1 MTEKEPIDIDFEEVE
16 TEKKKWL
23 KNLFKAVRS
32 SLQENL
38 DSHITK
44 RDAKIQEKQDRTQD
58 IKKETLEKKVKSQ
71 KKRLEMIKIERI
83 LNISENTE
91 LTKEGVKKIIQSE
104 RFQSLSPEDQ
114 KKLSD
119 NLTKR
124 KDANEAEIERNKNQ
138 DNYLKNLDKQLKES
152 EQLYIDGKYNDAI
165 KEAERVKKKIKYK
178 QETLLSIKSILN
190 ATIFRIKKV
199 GELSSSEKSN
209 MTTLFLP
216 DGIDTTLKE
225 RESTANN
232 IIWEAMAKLKLQ
244 TKAKAKYLAHPKE
257 VEKKMS
263 EDRKPIYQGRLIV
276 SFQKDEENMP
286 VKLKIIRKVEN
297 DRKLELFIVQE
308 RGWEHLFG
316 ILDKEGKSVIK
327 SDFMRK
333 WYRIVGNNIFYKT
346 ISNKQE
352 KWYNLVTEQEI
363 TL

>member
-1 MTEKEPIDIDFEEVE
+1 M
-16 TEKKKWL
+16 
-23 KNLFKAVRS
+23 
-32 SLQENL
+32 

-232 IIWEAMAKLKLQ
+232 II
-244 TKAKAKYLAHPKE
+244 
-257 VEKKMS
+257 
-263 EDRKPIYQGRLIV
+263 
-276 SFQKDEENMP
+276 
-286 VKLKIIRKVEN
+286 
-297 DRKLELFIVQE
+297 
-308 RGWEHLFG
+308 
-316 ILDKEGKSVIK
+316 
-327 SDFMRK
+327 
-333 WYRIVGNNIFYKT
+333 
-346 ISNKQE
+346 
-352 KWYNLVTEQEI
+352 
-363 TL
+363 